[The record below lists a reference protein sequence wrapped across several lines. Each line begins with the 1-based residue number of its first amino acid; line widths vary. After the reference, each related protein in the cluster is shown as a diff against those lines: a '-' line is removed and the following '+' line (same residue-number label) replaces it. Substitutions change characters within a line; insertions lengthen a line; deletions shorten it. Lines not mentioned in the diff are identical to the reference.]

1 MKIEKTIVYSHIITK
16 KTRTNNKPKL
26 ANLSDKVTKLLCELL
41 DDMLHHMSMI
51 YLTLGNK
58 SNLLLNEA
66 TNIRQAE
73 IWIYSLITSY

>member
-1 MKIEKTIVYSHIITK
+1 MRIEKTTVYNHMITK
-16 KTRTNNKPKL
+16 TKRITKPKL
-26 ANLSDKVTKLLCELL
+26 AHLFDKVTKLLRELL
-41 DDMLHHMSMI
+41 NYMLYHMSMI

-66 TNIRQAE
+66 TNIGQAE